1 MLADKSVKEFMAQT
15 ASSAPAPGGGSIA
28 ALSGALACALVSMVA
43 SLTVNNQKY
52 KGVSRQME
60 ELIDTSSGLID
71 FFIRQMDA
79 DAQAFDKVIEAYK
92 MPKST
97 QQEKSVR
104 SEIIQQRLK
113 TAAEVPMAVAVKALE
128 AMDMIGAAIE
138 KGNSQAVT
146 DGAVSAMMARTAVL
160 SALYNVEINLA
171 SIKDNG
177 YREEM
182 KGRLG
187 ELREKAAAREKEMLD
202 KVKI

>member
-1 MLADKSVKEFMAQT
+1 MLADKSVKEFIAQT

-104 SEIIQQRLK
+104 SEIIRQRLK